1 MLKTTVLRTLMTT
14 FGALALVACGGGG
27 EPAQSPDG
35 ESESGEVASDGDSD
49 TSEASDSDADSDSE
63 GSDGE
68 KDGAIKIAGDG
79 SDGPVALKDSDT
91 AEFARGATESKIK
104 PTKTETAM
112 RFFIVDKGK
121 DNAPIPGIVVSMTS
135 PEGDKYY
142 TEETDSKG
150 YAEVLV
156 PVGKTYE
163 LEYLSL
169 GRKTISAKVPVP
181 ESPNQNI
188 KLTLRY
194 KRFDAEG
201 KTMVV
206 EGASPN
212 VFVLDGVN
220 FDTGKATI
228 RPDSF
233 SRLDRVV
240 EYMTHKKRLRIEI
253 SGHTDNVGKPETNKD
268 LSHRR
273 AEACK
278 KYMVDKGID
287 ASRIETVGYGSEKP
301 IGSND
306 TPAGRQS
313 NRRIEAREL

>member
-1 MLKTTVLRTLMTT
+1 MLKTTALRTLMTT

-35 ESESGEVASDGDSD
+35 ESESGEVASESDSD
-49 TSEASDSDADSDSE
+49 PSEASDSDPNASDE
-63 GSDGE
+63 QNGE
-68 KDGAIKIAGDG
+68 KDEAVKIAGDG
-79 SDGPVALKDSDT
+79 SDGPIALKDSDT

-112 RFFIVDKGK
+112 RFIIVDKGK

-135 PEGDKYY
+135 PEGEKYF

-181 ESPNQNI
+181 DSPNQNI

-212 VFVLDGVN
+212 VFVLDGVT

-233 SRLDRVV
+233 PRLDRVV
-240 EYMTHKKRLRIEI
+240 EYMTHKKRIRIEI

-268 LSHRR
+268 LSRRR

-278 KYMVDKGID
+278 QYMVDKGID
-287 ASRIETVGYGSEKP
+287 GSRIETVGYGSEKP

-313 NRRIEAREL
+313 NRRIEAKEL